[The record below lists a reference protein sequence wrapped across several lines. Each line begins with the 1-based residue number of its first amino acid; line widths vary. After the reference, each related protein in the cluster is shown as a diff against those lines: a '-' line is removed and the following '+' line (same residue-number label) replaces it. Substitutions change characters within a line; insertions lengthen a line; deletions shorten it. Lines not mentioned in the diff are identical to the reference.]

1 MSVTDPDQPQAP
13 HAHDLPLVTPYLCA
27 DDALAAIDF
36 YQSVFGAVVTF
47 PPMIGPD
54 GRVGHCELQIG
65 HSALSLASA
74 YPEEGV
80 LSPLTL
86 GGTPVQLRLE
96 VPDVD
101 DVFARAVAAGATVL
115 REVELAPYGERAGKI
130 RDPFGHNWFLT
141 TVVEELSVAEV
152 NERFEPL
159 GYQTPAADDATIGSE
174 AADQGAGVQDAVA
187 SGPHHPDR
195 VLGPDDAGQLF
206 YFTFGVPDGA
216 RAEAFFRQLFDWE
229 IMSGSQHDGYHIASP
244 TPPGGIAGGTNQPV
258 ITLYFRVADIG
269 QAVARVRQLGG
280 TAEEPVLW
288 ASGWSATC
296 RDDQGTPFSL
306 SEPAPGY

>member
-1 MSVTDPDQPQAP
+1 MSVTEPNQAP
-13 HAHDLPLVTPYLCA
+13 VPHGHDIPRLTPYLCA

-36 YQSVFGAVVTF
+36 YQAVFGAVVTF

-65 HSALSLASA
+65 DSALSLASA

-80 LSPLTL
+80 LSPLSL

-101 DVFARAVAAGATVL
+101 DVFTRAVAAGATVL

-141 TVVEELSVAEV
+141 TVVEELAVAAI

-159 GYQTPAADDATIGSE
+159 GYQSGSVDEPVATAELAVPGADVG
-174 AADQGAGVQDAVA
+174 GVDA

-195 VLGPDDAGQLF
+195 VLGPTDPGQLF

-216 RAEAFFRQLFDWE
+216 RAEAFFGQLFEWE
-229 IMSGSQHDGYHIASP
+229 IMAGSQPDGYHIASP
-244 TPPGGIAGGTNQPV
+244 NPPGGIAGGTTRPD
-258 ITLYFRVADIG
+258 ITLYFRVADIR

-280 TAEEPVLW
+280 TAEEPVQW